1 MSSSTGR
8 TRSAAESRT
17 IADPELTAADRA
29 ALLALARRAIAA
41 ALTGAAAPDTPAVPG
56 ARLCR
61 GAFVT
66 LEERSD
72 GALRGCIGRVTGD
85 RPLGDV
91 VRTVA
96 VSAAVEDP
104 RFPAVR
110 ADELPDLR
118 IEISVLGTPVPL
130 AQPDPAR
137 IVIGRDGLLVRRGRA
152 LGVLLPQVG
161 PDHGL
166 SATAFLEAA
175 CNKAGLARAAWREP
189 GTQVSTFEAD
199 IFGE

>member
-1 MSSSTGR
+1 LVGD
-8 TRSAAESRT
+8 AA
-17 IADPELTAADRA
+17 
-29 ALLALARRAIAA
+29 
-41 ALTGAAAPDTPAVPG
+41 PAVPDLPG
-56 ARLCR
+56 AALRR
-61 GAFVT
+61 GVFVT

-110 ADELPDLR
+110 SDELSDLR

-130 AQPDPAR
+130 EPADPER
-137 IVIGRDGLLVRRGRA
+137 IVIGRDGLLVRRGGA
-152 LGVLLPQVG
+152 QGVLLPQVG
-161 PDHGL
+161 PEHGL
-166 SATAFLEAA
+166 SPAAFLEAT
-175 CNKAGLARAAWREP
+175 CHKAGLGRHAWREP
-189 GTQVSTFEAD
+189 GTQVFTFEAD